1 MPAFRRRQSGL
12 IVPESI
18 SPETRKLF
26 EAIHPKLGKKAPQG
40 VAARSKKVR
49 SSGLIEITEVSM
61 EERHKLEPEARQERR
76 ADNKAMKS
84 SRQLHRRRRKHGR

>member
-12 IVPESI
+12 IVPDSANEFIKEII
-18 SPETRKLF
+18 SPM
-26 EAIHPKLGKKAPQG
+26 LGKKAPQG
-40 VAARSKKVR
+40 VVARSKKVR